1 MSLLSQ
7 DKLKKLYDLYE
18 VYWSPGFNCW
28 MREQTNSGKKSKF
41 ELGVITKFIT
51 GENILTKGE
60 SYVNTNEETVE
71 GLSTCL
77 CGCNK
82 CSGLYK
88 IYCTKTNDAFLVGS
102 MCVEKAGHENFC
114 ADLQCAK
121 RNGRCSYCKV
131 PLRFNGPRANSKKTY
146 NKVCNNC
153 RSEVVI
159 YLKISFAEKDYYKAE
174 YGVKWNQQLVRWYW
188 KGYEDEWIKEDDEL
202 KSKFWYKVDDFPSYL

>member
-1 MSLLSQ
+1 MSVLPQ
-7 DKLKKLYDLYE
+7 KKLKTLYDVYE
-18 VYWSPGFNCW
+18 VYWSPGFNSW

-60 SYVNTNEETVE
+60 SYVNINEETVE

-102 MCVEKAGHENFC
+102 MCVQKAGHENFC
-114 ADLQCAK
+114 ADLQFAK
-121 RNGRCSYCKV
+121 RNGRCRYCNI
-131 PLRFNGPRANSKKTY
+131 PLRFNGPLANSKKIY
-146 NKVCNNC
+146 DKVCNDC
-153 RSEVVI
+153 RAEVVF
-159 YLKISFAEKDYYKAE
+159 YLKINYNEKDYYKAVYE
-174 YGVKWNQQLVRWYW
+174 VKWNQQLKCWYW
-188 KGYEDEWIKEDDEL
+188 KGYEDEWIQKADEL
-202 KSKFWYKVDDFPSYL
+202 KSRYWYKVYDFPSYL